1 MILSKA
7 EVLGLNRGR
16 RSEMDIPANL
26 RKVLH
31 RSPQNQ
37 KNKNIYDFY
46 HRWVNQ
52 CKRHGWSNADKVH
65 VRNLIRALKKAVDN
79 A

>member
-7 EVLGLNRGR
+7 EIALLSRGR
-16 RSEMDIPANL
+16 RSEMDISAHK

-37 KNKNIYDFY
+37 KNKNIYNFY
-46 HRWVNQ
+46 QRWTNQ
-52 CKRHGWSNADKVH
+52 CKRHGWSKADKLH
-65 VRNLIRALKKAVDN
+65 VRNLIRALERALN
-79 A
+79 SS

>member
-7 EVLGLNRGR
+7 EIVSLNRGKKT
-16 RSEMDIPANL
+16 EMDIPAHI
-26 RKVLH
+26 RKTLH

-46 HRWVNQ
+46 QRWVNQ
-52 CKRHGWSNADKVH
+52 GKRHGWSHADKLH
-65 VRNLIRALKKAVDN
+65 ANNLINALKKAMKNV
-79 A
+79 